1 MSISPEVRFLDRTTP
16 PHLLTLVIMA
26 SVSAMNMSIFLPS
39 LPAMTKDLGTSY
51 SVMQLSI
58 SLYLAVTALV
68 QIFAGPLAD
77 KYGRRPVML
86 WAIVIFL
93 AATFGC
99 MMATTI
105 EVFLFFRMVQAAVAV
120 AMVLSR
126 AIIRDIV
133 PASESA
139 AMIGYV
145 TMGMS
150 LVPMFAP
157 AVGGFLQ
164 DAVGWRATFLFLIGF
179 GAFLGVLCW
188 FDQGETNRSGGMSF
202 RAQFAEYPE
211 LFTSRRFW
219 GYALAAAFAS
229 GSFFAFLGGAP
240 YVATNVFGLNPTE
253 TGFLFGIPPFGY
265 FFGNYLSGRYSVKI
279 GINRMILIGAFI
291 LVAGMSASLLI
302 SYAGYGSAVMFFS
315 FCTTVGLGNGMVL
328 PNATAGLLAVRP
340 ALAGTASGVGGAV
353 MIGGGAGLSQLAGV
367 VLTAGEGSYPLQW
380 IMWASAVASLFCIFY
395 VMRREQQLAIT

>member
-202 RAQFAEYPE
+202 RAQ
-211 LFTSRRFW
+211 
-219 GYALAAAFAS
+219 
-229 GSFFAFLGGAP
+229 
-240 YVATNVFGLNPTE
+240 
-253 TGFLFGIPPFGY
+253 
-265 FFGNYLSGRYSVKI
+265 
-279 GINRMILIGAFI
+279 
-291 LVAGMSASLLI
+291 
-302 SYAGYGSAVMFFS
+302 
-315 FCTTVGLGNGMVL
+315 
-328 PNATAGLLAVRP
+328 
-340 ALAGTASGVGGAV
+340 
-353 MIGGGAGLSQLAGV
+353 
-367 VLTAGEGSYPLQW
+367 
-380 IMWASAVASLFCIFY
+380 
-395 VMRREQQLAIT
+395 